1 MFCRSTKFLAGRL
14 LAVAFVFWFANQ
26 PVLAAGTLDNI
37 RARGHVTCGLTDGV
51 AGFSVAGSDDRWSGF
66 DADFCRAVAAAV
78 FADPAKISFVGLGET
93 DRLNALSSGR
103 VDLVGGQVS
112 WSAEN
117 EGRTGVAFAGTS
129 FFDGYGFLVR
139 KMLGILS
146 VLQLNGTRICAVAGS
161 SAESDMV
168 RFFDSR
174 NMTIIPVEKPDDA
187 AARTA
192 YENGECDA
200 YLALQSR
207 LHVLTS
213 DAPNGDEHVVL
224 PEVVSKMPMGP
235 VVRADDPQWHRLVRW
250 TLFALINAEELG
262 VTSSNVSQKA
272 DSDDA
277 AVRRLLGTD
286 GRIGGRMGVGNTWA
300 RDVIAA
306 VGNYGEM
313 YARSFGPESEI
324 GMRRGLNELWIRGG
338 LHYAPPIR

>member
-1 MFCRSTKFLAGRL
+1 MLSHSTKFLAGRL
-14 LAVAFVFWFANQ
+14 LAAAFLFWSASQ
-26 PVLAAGTLDNI
+26 PVLATGTLDNI

-51 AGFSVAGSDDRWSGF
+51 AGFSTAGSDDRWSGF

-78 FADPAKISFVGLGET
+78 FSDPSKTAFVGLGEA

-103 VDLVGGQVS
+103 VDLVGGQIS

-117 EGRTGVAFAGTS
+117 EGLAGIAFVGTS

-139 KMLGILS
+139 KTLGILS

-161 SAESDMV
+161 AAERDMM
-168 RFFDSR
+168 RYFDSR
-174 NMTIIPVEKPDDA
+174 NMTFIPVEKPDDA
-187 AARTA
+187 SSRTA

-213 DAPNGDEHVVL
+213 EAASGNEHIVL

-235 VVRADDPQWHRLVRW
+235 VVRTDDPQWHRLVRW

-262 VTSSNVSQKA
+262 ITSSNVSQKK
-272 DSDDA
+272 DSGDA

-286 GRIGGRMGVGNTWA
+286 GRIGGRMGVGSTWA
-300 RDVIAA
+300 QDVIAA

-313 YARSFGPESEI
+313 YARSLGPESDI
-324 GMRRGLNELWIRGG
+324 GMRRGLNELWSKGG